1 MNKISRFLRPSLLR
15 RAPVTPPSEEEL
27 QRLVYNLVHDRL
39 LSTLGPGGT
48 FAVTIRHTDDDAF
61 FAQTFAESI
70 AREVASTLRS
80 PVLAT
85 DVLATTVLATGARST
100 GARSTGALTAATPAA
115 SALSPSVIKSTVLS
129 SPPRS
134 SPAIEPARLIA

>member
-39 LSTLGPGGT
+39 LSTLGPGGS
-48 FAVTIRHTDDDAF
+48 FAVTIRHTDDDTF

-85 DVLATTVLATGARST
+85 DVLATTVLAT

>member
-1 MNKISRFLRPSLLR
+1 VNKISRFLRPSLLR

-39 LSTLGPGGT
+39 LSTLGPGGS
-48 FAVTIRHTDDDAF
+48 FAVTIRHTDDDIF

-85 DVLATTVLATGARST
+85 EVLATTVLAT

>member
-39 LSTLGPGGT
+39 LSTLGPGGS

-100 GARSTGALTAATPAA
+100 GALTAATPAA

>member
-27 QRLVYNLVHDRL
+27 QRLVYSLVHDRL

-48 FAVTIRHTDDDAF
+48 FAVTMRHTDDDAF

-70 AREVASTLRS
+70 AREVASNLRS
-80 PVLAT
+80 PVIAT
-85 DVLATTVLATGARST
+85 GVLATTVIATGARST
-100 GARSTGALTAATPAA
+100 GAVAAATPVTP
-115 SALSPSVIKSTVLS
+115 ALSPSVIKSAVLS

>member
-85 DVLATTVLATGARST
+85 DVLATTVLATGARP
-100 GARSTGALTAATPAA
+100 TGALTAATPAA

>member
-1 MNKISRFLRPSLLR
+1 VNKISRFLRPSLLR

-85 DVLATTVLATGARST
+85 DVLATTVLATGARP
-100 GARSTGALTAATPAA
+100 TGALTAATPAA

>member
-100 GARSTGALTAATPAA
+100 GALTAATPAA

>member
-48 FAVTIRHTDDDAF
+48 FAVTIRHTDDDTF

-85 DVLATTVLATGARST
+85 EVLATTVLATT
-100 GARSTGALTAATPAA
+100 VF
-115 SALSPSVIKSTVLS
+115 SPTVIQSTVLS

>member
-1 MNKISRFLRPSLLR
+1 VNKISRFLRPSLLR

-100 GARSTGALTAATPAA
+100 GALTAATPAA